1 MRDDRGGHNPLV
13 ENALSSLILTAAVF
27 GGGALRLF
35 NLNWDQGYLFHPDER
50 MILMTIGELKL
61 PWPPNW
67 DVLLS
72 PASPL
77 NPHFF
82 AYGSLPLYLL
92 KVVAHV
98 LALSPILSTYAS
110 LVGEFRG
117 YLTPA

>member
-1 MRDDRGGHNPLV
+1 MRDNRGGRNALIA
-13 ENALSSLILTAAVF
+13 NALSSLILTAAVF
-27 GGGALRLF
+27 AGGALRLF
-35 NLNWDQGYLFHPDER
+35 NLDWDQGYLFHPDER
-50 MILMTIGELKL
+50 MILMTIGGLNL

-92 KVVAHV
+92 AGGSRQSLT
-98 LALSPILSTYAS
+98 LASYSWSLCSAS
-110 LVGEFRG
+110 VS
-117 YLTPA
+117 LTGV